1 MFTVHI
7 PHLQYLLIRILAGR
21 IDHQQY
27 ASFKL
32 QDVCMNEKY
41 VHMNVLNLVNRT
53 KMVCDI
59 YYSEFNGKLERGNA
73 LK

>member
-1 MFTVHI
+1 
-7 PHLQYLLIRILAGR
+7 
-21 IDHQQY
+21 
-27 ASFKL
+27 
-32 QDVCMNEKY
+32 MNEKY
-41 VHMNVLNLVNRT
+41 VHMNVLNLVNKYLEQKW

>member
-1 MFTVHI
+1 
-7 PHLQYLLIRILAGR
+7 
-21 IDHQQY
+21 
-27 ASFKL
+27 
-32 QDVCMNEKY
+32 MNEKY

-53 KMVCDI
+53 KMFFDI